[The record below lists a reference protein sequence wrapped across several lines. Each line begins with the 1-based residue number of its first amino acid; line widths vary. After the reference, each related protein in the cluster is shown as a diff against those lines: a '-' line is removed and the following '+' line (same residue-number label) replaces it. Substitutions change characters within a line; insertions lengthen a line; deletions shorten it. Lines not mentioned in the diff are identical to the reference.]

1 LRRRACSI
9 GEDFVQW
16 KPPSGGDETLG
27 MADFS
32 ILAHLDNPDLPEN
45 TMAGAERWAAGI
57 GGPAYAIDDQTA
69 IQVVDGTID
78 VVSDSTKSASTW
90 RRFWIEC

>member
-1 LRRRACSI
+1 MVMTPRI

-27 MADFS
+27 IVDFA
-32 ILAHLDNPDLPEN
+32 IYPHLASDGVPGNS
-45 TMAGAERWAAGI
+45 MAGAEQWAANI

-69 IQVVDGTID
+69 IKVLDGTVEVI
-78 VVSDSTKSASTW
+78 SEGHWK
-90 RRFWIEC
+90 RFEP